1 MAKKNNTK
9 AVENNAVETKAVENN
24 AVETEAVEN
33 VSRETSVHGTTNNVG
48 QEIEKIAPSDTDVI
62 SCTMTEEEH
71 KARKERIYEI
81 QEKCL
86 KGSWDM
92 MVEIASAKE
101 RKEQTLD
108 GYNET
113 EADFEKWALEMFG
126 IKSTQVRQYV
136 RILTTYG
143 KMDDKGEYTL
153 EDKYKRYT
161 REKLDIIQRHPQ
173 FKTRA
178 SFDTL
183 TDSLGIT
190 PSTSEDVLKDLVREA
205 KGLPAP
211 QPKTKAKGND
221 NASEPSVEDI
231 KASDTFKVVD
241 ERRDILLKYVAD
253 LRTEARTVVDSKDE
267 KLAMA
272 FVIKLIDSFAE
283 MESAYN
289 NVGKAEEP
297 KAEEPKAEEP
307 KAEEPKAE

>member
-9 AVENNAVETKAVENN
+9 VVENN
-24 AVETEAVEN
+24 AVETEAVED
-33 VSRETSVHGTTNNVG
+33 VSRETSVSGTTNNVG
-48 QEIEKIAPSDTDVI
+48 QEISALKPSEGDVI

-71 KARKERIYEI
+71 NARKERIYEI

-190 PSTSEDVLKDLVREA
+190 PSTSEDVLKELVREA

-211 QPKTKAKGND
+211 QPKTKDNPKTKNND
-221 NASEPSVEDI
+221 NASEPSVEVI

-253 LRTEARTVVDSKDE
+253 LRTEAKTVVESNDNT
-267 KLAMA
+267 LAMA
-272 FVIKLIDSFAE
+272 FAVKLIDSFAE

-297 KAEEPKAEEP
+297 KAE
-307 KAEEPKAE
+307 

>member
-1 MAKKNNTK
+1 MAKNKTK
-9 AVENNAVETKAVENN
+9 AVETKAVE
-24 AVETEAVEN
+24 TKAVEN
-33 VSRETSVHGTTNNVG
+33 VSRETSVLGTTNNVG
-48 QEIEKIAPSDTDVI
+48 QEINALEPSKGDVI

-92 MVEIASAKE
+92 MIEIASAKE

-211 QPKTKAKGND
+211 QPNTSAKN
-221 NASEPSVEDI
+221 NSAKNNNTSEPSVEDV
-231 KASDTFKVVD
+231 KASTTFKVVD

-253 LRTEARTVVDSKDE
+253 LRTEAREVADSKDNN
-267 KLAMA
+267 LAMV
-272 FVIKLIDSFAE
+272 FVVKLIDTFSE
-283 MESAYN
+283 METAYN
-289 NVGKAEEP
+289 NVGKAVET
-297 KAEEPKAEEP
+297 KAK
-307 KAEEPKAE
+307 

>member
-1 MAKKNNTK
+1 MAKNKTQ
-9 AVENNAVETKAVENN
+9 AVETKAVEN
-24 AVETEAVEN
+24 
-33 VSRETSVHGTTNNVG
+33 VSSETSVSGTANNVG
-48 QEIEKIAPSDTDVI
+48 QEITALKPSEGDVI

-178 SFDTL
+178 SFDIL

-205 KGLPAP
+205 KGLPTP
-211 QPKTKAKGND
+211 TPKAKD
-221 NASEPSVEDI
+221 NSKGKSKDEPSEPSVEDI
-231 KASDTFKVVD
+231 KSSNTFKVVD

-253 LRTEARTVVDSKDE
+253 LRIEAKTVLESNDNR
-267 KLAMA
+267 LAMA
-272 FVIKLIDSFAE
+272 FVVKLIDSFAE

>member
-9 AVENNAVETKAVENN
+9 AVENNAVETE
-24 AVETEAVEN
+24 AVETKV
-33 VSRETSVHGTTNNVG
+33 VSGTTNNVG
-48 QEIEKIAPSDTDVI
+48 QEISALKPSDGDVI

-190 PSTSEDVLKDLVREA
+190 PSTSEDILKDLVREA

-211 QPKTKAKGND
+211 QLKTKDNAKTKNND

-231 KASDTFKVVD
+231 KASDTYKVVD
-241 ERRDILLKYVAD
+241 TRRDILLKYVAD
-253 LRTEARTVVDSKDE
+253 LRTEAKTVVESNDNN
-267 KLAMA
+267 LAMA
-272 FVIKLIDSFAE
+272 FVVKLIDSFAE

-297 KAEEPKAEEP
+297 KAEEPKAE
-307 KAEEPKAE
+307 

>member
-9 AVENNAVETKAVENN
+9 AVETKAVENN

-33 VSRETSVHGTTNNVG
+33 VSRETSVSGTTNNVG
-48 QEIEKIAPSDTDVI
+48 QEITAMKPSEGDTDVI

-143 KMDDKGEYTL
+143 KMDDNGEYTL

-190 PSTSEDVLKDLVREA
+190 PSTSEDVLKELVREA

-211 QPKTKAKGND
+211 QPKTKEPKAKGND

-253 LRTEARTVVDSKDE
+253 LRTEAREVVDSKDE
-267 KLAMA
+267 KLAME

-289 NVGKAEEP
+289 NAGKAEEP
-297 KAEEPKAEEP
+297 KAEEPKAE
-307 KAEEPKAE
+307 

>member
-1 MAKKNNTK
+1 MAKNKTK
-9 AVENNAVETKAVENN
+9 AVETK
-24 AVETEAVEN
+24 AVEN
-33 VSRETSVHGTTNNVG
+33 VSRETSVLGTTNNVG
-48 QEIEKIAPSDTDVI
+48 QEINALEPSKGDVI

-92 MVEIASAKE
+92 MIEIASAKE

-211 QPKTKAKGND
+211 QPNTSAKN
-221 NASEPSVEDI
+221 NSAKNNNTSEPSVEDV
-231 KASDTFKVVD
+231 KASTTFKVVD

-253 LRTEARTVVDSKDE
+253 LRTEAREVADSKDNN
-267 KLAMA
+267 LAMV
-272 FVIKLIDSFAE
+272 FVVKLIDTFSE
-283 MESAYN
+283 METAYN
-289 NVGKAEEP
+289 NVGKAVET
-297 KAEEPKAEEP
+297 KAK
-307 KAEEPKAE
+307 

>member
-9 AVENNAVETKAVENN
+9 VVENN
-24 AVETEAVEN
+24 AVETEAVED
-33 VSRETSVHGTTNNVG
+33 VSRETSVSGTTNNVG
-48 QEIEKIAPSDTDVI
+48 QEISALKPSEGDVI

-71 KARKERIYEI
+71 NARKERIYEI

-190 PSTSEDVLKDLVREA
+190 PSTSEDVLKELVREA

-211 QPKTKAKGND
+211 QPKTKDNPKTKNND
-221 NASEPSVEDI
+221 NASEPSVEVI

-253 LRTEARTVVDSKDE
+253 LRTEAKTVVESNDNT
-267 KLAMA
+267 LAMA
-272 FVIKLIDSFAE
+272 FVVKLIDSFAE

-297 KAEEPKAEEP
+297 KAE
-307 KAEEPKAE
+307 

>member
-9 AVENNAVETKAVENN
+9 AMETKAMETVETEAVETTETVETEAVET
-24 AVETEAVEN
+24 TEAVEN
-33 VSRETSVHGTTNNVG
+33 VSRETSISGTTNNVG
-48 QEIEKIAPSDTDVI
+48 QEITAMKPSEGDVI

-190 PSTSEDVLKDLVREA
+190 PSTSEDVLKELVREA

-211 QPKTKAKGND
+211 QPKTKEPKAKGND

-231 KASDTFKVVD
+231 KASNTFKVVD
-241 ERRDILLKYVAD
+241 ERRDIL
-253 LRTEARTVVDSKDE
+253 
-267 KLAMA
+267 
-272 FVIKLIDSFAE
+272 
-283 MESAYN
+283 
-289 NVGKAEEP
+289 
-297 KAEEPKAEEP
+297 
-307 KAEEPKAE
+307 

>member
-1 MAKKNNTK
+1 MAKNKTK
-9 AVENNAVETKAVENN
+9 AVETEAVETK

-33 VSRETSVHGTTNNVG
+33 VSRETSVSGTANNVG
-48 QEIEKIAPSDTDVI
+48 QEISALEPSKGDVI

-143 KMDDKGEYTL
+143 KLDDKGEYTL

-161 REKLDIIQRHPQ
+161 REKLDIIQRHPK

-211 QPKTKAKGND
+211 QPKTSEPKTKGN
-221 NASEPSVEDI
+221 NSVKEPSVEDI
-231 KASDTFKVVD
+231 KASTTYK
-241 ERRDILLKYVAD
+241 
-253 LRTEARTVVDSKDE
+253 TVVDKQALVMKLCSETYIKCNALVEKINSIPNGKKDPNIGVE
-267 KLAMA
+267 AVA
-272 FVIKLIDSFAE
+272 LIVTYIEEFKA

-297 KAEEPKAEEP
+297 KAEEPKAE
-307 KAEEPKAE
+307 

>member
-24 AVETEAVEN
+24 AVETEAVETKV
-33 VSRETSVHGTTNNVG
+33 VSGTTNNVG
-48 QEIEKIAPSDTDVI
+48 QEISALKPSDGDVI

-190 PSTSEDVLKDLVREA
+190 PSTSEDILKDLVREA

-211 QPKTKAKGND
+211 QLKTKDNAKTKNND

-231 KASDTFKVVD
+231 KASDTYKVVD
-241 ERRDILLKYVAD
+241 TRRDILLKYVAD
-253 LRTEARTVVDSKDE
+253 LRTEAKTVVESNDNN
-267 KLAMA
+267 LAMA
-272 FVIKLIDSFAE
+272 FVVKLIDSFAE

-297 KAEEPKAEEP
+297 KAEEPKAE
-307 KAEEPKAE
+307 

>member
-1 MAKKNNTK
+1 MAKSKTK
-9 AVENNAVETKAVENN
+9 AVETEAVETK
-24 AVETEAVEN
+24 AVEN
-33 VSRETSVHGTTNNVG
+33 VSRETSVSGTTNNVG
-48 QEIEKIAPSDTDVI
+48 QEINALEPSKVEVI

-211 QPKTKAKGND
+211 QPKTSTKNNGAKNN
-221 NASEPSVEDI
+221 NASEPSIEDV
-231 KASDTFKVVD
+231 KASTTYK
-241 ERRDILLKYVAD
+241 
-253 LRTEARTVVDSKDE
+253 TVVDKQALVMKLCSETYTKCNALVEKINSIPNGKKDPNIGIE
-267 KLAMA
+267 AVALIVTYIEEFKAM
-272 FVIKLIDSFAE
+272 E
-283 MESAYN
+283 TAYN
-289 NVGKAEEP
+289 NVGKEEP

-307 KAEEPKAE
+307 KAE

>member
-1 MAKKNNTK
+1 MAKNKTK
-9 AVENNAVETKAVENN
+9 
-24 AVETEAVEN
+24 AVETEAVETEAAEN
-33 VSRETSVHGTTNNVG
+33 ASRETSISGTPNNVR
-48 QEIEKIAPSDTDVI
+48 QEISALKPSEGDVI

-211 QPKTKAKGND
+211 QPKTSEPKPKN
-221 NASEPSVEDI
+221 NKNSEPSVEDI
-231 KASDTFKVVD
+231 KSSDTFKVVD

-253 LRTEARTVVDSKDE
+253 LRTEAKTVVESNDNN
-267 KLAMA
+267 LAMA
-272 FVIKLIDSFAE
+272 FVVKLIDSFAE

-307 KAEEPKAE
+307 KAE

>member
-1 MAKKNNTK
+1 MAKDKTK
-9 AVENNAVETKAVENN
+9 AVETK
-24 AVETEAVEN
+24 AVEN
-33 VSRETSVHGTTNNVG
+33 VSRETSVSGTTNNVG
-48 QEIEKIAPSDTDVI
+48 QEITAMKALEGETDVI

-183 TDSLGIT
+183 TDALGIT
-190 PSTSEDVLKDLVREA
+190 PSTSEDVLKELVREA
-205 KGLPAP
+205 KGLPSP
-211 QPKTKAKGND
+211 QPKTKNNPNAKGN

-253 LRTEARTVVDSKDE
+253 LRVEAREVVDSKDD

-272 FVIKLIDSFAE
+272 FVIKLIDNFAE
-283 MESAYN
+283 MEKAYN

-297 KAEEPKAEEP
+297 KAEEPKAE
-307 KAEEPKAE
+307 